1 MVFILG
7 RFSLAYIKSLSYG
20 IDLAALLTTDLF
32 IAPYLLF
39 LLLIYTFAVSLVIV
53 LYKLHRNGFL
63 AAWFTYQCQ
72 SPLLVGLSFF
82 LTALFSVLL
91 YLFPGDIL
99 KRLDRYTSLELK
111 RMKYIQHAAFLEP
124 RSFHH
129 YKNWVIYIPDI
140 QSNTPGSRHFARIY
154 KRKNNHIQFA
164 GQGYI
169 RQLANKTIQLQ
180 NVTGYSFTSFTKGSV
195 KRYTLAHSNI
205 FQPSLIKEKNLKKA
219 LASWKIA
226 SASPELPFTN
236 RGQRSGYRYFG
247 QLELIKGIQSFIL
260 RLSPLLM
267 LSYTLLLLH
276 CLRQSYQEKRELWFF
291 PLLFLWFLILLA
303 VPISVKVEYGRTV
316 SFYYLYL
323 IPVSGA
329 ILLLLA
335 RYYHFLFLFI
345 RKVSLLYSRSMQNLR
360 RSFVF
365 ILDNFFVRFFNT
377 KFMTHSFRENRFT
390 SISNTAFTNVF
401 AMAKVR
407 TYALLLISLAKM
419 YTIVWLGFFC
429 LTLLWRLFLHWQL
442 NQGIDQFF
450 WYLLSQCLDIPE
462 LLFSQ
467 TPFLT
472 VVLLSI
478 SLYFFGK
485 GNLLSGFLLIGRNPR
500 FLLAVIIGF
509 SFCFC
514 ALSFILREQYAYS
527 WKSKGQELYKKYVL
541 YDNRPK
547 RASEYLSNNRFIRLP
562 SNAILFYGYAKK
574 KYRRYLL
581 SRVLLDDF
589 QTGNLYTANEA
600 EIINSK
606 LIINEAYLYKTT
618 IDHKIKIES
627 VNQKSWQIPK
637 NTIQFLS
644 SSASPGTLW
653 DMDTKSLFLA
663 LNGASDVSSNSVNY
677 MRALFWLRLLPFLLF
692 SLLCLAYLLVDKL
705 TFIASLPITFAHVV
719 AGFSFL
725 IGSLY
730 MALYLIIMF

>member
-1 MVFILG
+1 M
-7 RFSLAYIKSLSYG
+7 SYG

-72 SPLLVGLSFF
+72 APLLVGLSFF
-82 LTALFSVLL
+82 LAALFSALL

-99 KRLDRYTSLELK
+99 KRLNRYTSLELK
-111 RMKYIQHAAFLEP
+111 RMRYIQHAAFLEP

-154 KRKNNHIQFA
+154 KHKNSHIQFA

-180 NVTGYSFTSFTKGSV
+180 NVTGYSFPSLAKASV
-195 KRYTLAHSNI
+195 KRYALANSNI
-205 FQPSLIKEKNLKKA
+205 FQPNLIKEENLKKA

-247 QLELIKGIQSFIL
+247 QLELIKDIQSLIL

-303 VPISVKVEYGRTV
+303 VPISVKVEYGRPV
-316 SFYYLYL
+316 SFYYLYF
-323 IPVSGA
+323 IPISGV

-335 RYYHFLFLFI
+335 CYCHFLFLFI
-345 RKVSLLYSRSMQNLR
+345 RKISLLYSLSTQNLR

-365 ILDNFFVRFFNT
+365 ILDNFFLRFFNT
-377 KFMTHSFRENRFT
+377 KFVMNSFRK
-390 SISNTAFTNVF
+390 NTFTNVF
-401 AMAKVR
+401 TAAKVR

-472 VVLLSI
+472 VVLLPI

-485 GNLLSGFLLIGRNPR
+485 GNLLSGFVLIGRNPR

-514 ALSFILREQYAYS
+514 ALSFILREHYAYS
-527 WKSKGQELYKKYVL
+527 WKSKGQELYKKHIL

-547 RASEYLSNNRFIRLP
+547 RVSNYLSNNKFIRLP

-574 KYRRYLL
+574 KSGHYLL

-589 QTGNLYTANEA
+589 QTGNLYKANEA
-600 EIINSK
+600 EIIKSK
-606 LIINEAYLYKTT
+606 LVINEAYLYKTT
-618 IDHKIKIES
+618 IAHKVKVES

-644 SSASPGTLW
+644 FSASPGTLW
-653 DMDTKSLFLA
+653 DMDTKSLFLV
-663 LNGASDVSSNSVNY
+663 LNGTSDVSSSSESY
-677 MRALFWLRLLPFLLF
+677 IRALFWLRLLPFLLF
-692 SLLCLAYLLVDKL
+692 FLLCLAYLLVDKL
-705 TFIASLPITFAHVV
+705 TFIASLPITFSHVV

-725 IGSLY
+725 TGSLY
-730 MALYLIIMF
+730 MVLYFIIMF